1 MHCGRITVGILYAMT
16 FVVVGAEDVA
26 HARREYAKAVLSA
39 VRNDD
44 AQRISHEEAARIAHP
59 TAGFLVSRSAS
70 RALKA
75 GDVKSASTLYRELAK
90 AHPDSLN
97 TQFLYADFLRSQ
109 SKNDDFALR
118 LAVETLEGMLPMHQA
133 QPELL
138 ERLLRLYEQQGKREK
153 SQALY
158 DAYMKLPQADPA
170 VAAKFSL
177 TLHDIDDEKNRSQLD
192 TMYRNRMEESP
203 RDPILAR
210 AASEH
215 FRGTNRLDEAISILE
230 VHTKAAPSSLD
241 LRVRLGILE
250 LADKRSEQG
259 EKTLLDVLE
268 IAPSQFLA
276 HQALAKLYT
285 NQEKI
290 EPARHHRAELLKTRG
305 GEIDEFRQLG
315 QAWIE
320 ANEARRARLLLE
332 KAVFHHPK
340 DVGLAYLYA
349 IASQRDPE
357 TQKTA
362 FALFEAAAKLSTEPI
377 TEPLYLLGSAE
388 AYWSAGKAE
397 RAESSLRQAIKLYP
411 PDQKKDSAAAMRL
424 LASWWQQQN
433 KNAEAAKALIQ
444 RAEMMEK

>member
-1 MHCGRITVGILYAMT
+1 MHCGRITVGIISAMT
-16 FVVVGAEDVA
+16 FAVVGAEDLA
-26 HARREYAKAVLSA
+26 LARREYAKAVLSA

-44 AQRISHEEAARIAHP
+44 AQRIAHEEAARLAHP

-70 RALKA
+70 RALEA

-97 TQFLYADFLRSQ
+97 AQFLYADFLRSQ
-109 SKNDDFALR
+109 SKDDDFALN
-118 LAVETLEGMLPMHQA
+118 LAVETLEAMLPKNQDR
-133 QPELL
+133 PDLL
-138 ERLLRLYEQQGKREK
+138 ERLLRLYEQQGKRGK

-170 VAAKFSL
+170 VAAKFSR
-177 TLHDIDDEKNRSQLD
+177 TLHDIDDEKNRAQLD

-203 RDPILAR
+203 RDPVLAR

-215 FRGTNRLDEAISILE
+215 FRSTKRLDEAIRILE
-230 VHTKAAPSSLD
+230 IHTKAAPSSLD
-241 LRVRLGILE
+241 LRVRLGILQ
-250 LADKRSEQG
+250 LSDKRVEQG

-276 HQALAKLYT
+276 HQSLAKLYT
-285 NQEKI
+285 KQEKI
-290 EPARHHRAELLKTRG
+290 EPARHHRAELLKIRG
-305 GEIDEFRQLG
+305 GEIDEFRDLG

-349 IASQRDPE
+349 IANQRDPE

-362 FALFEAAAKLSTEPI
+362 FTLFEAAAKLSTEPI

-388 AYWSAGKAE
+388 AYWNAGKAE
-397 RAESSLRQAIKLYP
+397 LAESALRQAIKLYP
-411 PDQKKDSAAAMRL
+411 PEQKKDSAAAMRL
-424 LASWWQQQN
+424 LATWWQQQN
-433 KNAEAAKALIQ
+433 KNVEAAKALIQ